1 MGRVWWGGGVGRWYH
16 IWRERVRVDE
26 RMGGLPLVFFLLSI
40 IRCMCG
46 CLGPAG
52 VARLG
57 EYKV

>member
-1 MGRVWWGGGVGRWYH
+1 MGRVGWSGVGRWYH
-16 IWRERVRVDE
+16 MWKEGARVDGC
-26 RMGGLPLVFFLLSI
+26 MGGLPLVFSLLSV
-40 IRCMCG
+40 IRCMCR